1 LIVCR
6 LFASLLLSWDGRRGR
21 GGKGIIKVGMD
32 RRRRPWPRLVGFCW
46 RGRTVNNPS
55 ALQDTV
61 QRPAERSLPRQ
72 EQAALPTPQE
82 TVPRSE
88 PAPVPMYATTGVR
101 MRAGPSTD
109 TAILTTL
116 GIGQLVDTYGRDGAW
131 HQVRLGGREGW
142 VHGDYLS
149 KERPQPPRPPAPVPP
164 VARALSPE
172 ANRAG
177 QPIRDPVSG
186 SCDCPYDRKSN
197 GASCGRSSA
206 YSRPGGRNPIC
217 YF

>member
-1 LIVCR
+1 VGAKASSKLGWIVAGV
-6 LFASLLLSWDGRRGR
+6 LGLGWWGSFDEEAPFS
-21 GGKGIIKVGMD
+21 
-32 RRRRPWPRLVGFCW
+32 PP
-46 RGRTVNNPS
+46 N

-61 QRPAERSLPRQ
+61 QRSANRSTQQ
-72 EQAALPTPQE
+72 EQAALPTPQA
-82 TVPRSE
+82 TVPQSL

-109 TAILTTL
+109 AAILTTL
-116 GIGQLVDTYGRDGAW
+116 AIGQLVDAYGRDGAW

-149 KERPQPPRPPAPVPP
+149 RERPEPPRPSAPVPP
-164 VARALSPE
+164 VARALAPDT
-172 ANRAG
+172 NRAG
-177 QPIRDPVSG
+177 QPIREPMYG
-186 SCDCPYDRKSN
+186 KCDCPYDRKSN
-197 GASCGRSSA
+197 GASCGGSSA